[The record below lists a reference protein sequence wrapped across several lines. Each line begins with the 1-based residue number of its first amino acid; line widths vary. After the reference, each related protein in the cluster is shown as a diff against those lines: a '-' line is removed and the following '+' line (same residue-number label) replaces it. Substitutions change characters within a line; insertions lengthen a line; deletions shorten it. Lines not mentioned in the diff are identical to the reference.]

1 MIIVTGASGG
11 LGKKVVDQ
19 LKEIDSIL
27 AIYNSSP
34 PLMQS
39 EDNVRYIKADLS
51 NLDGAE
57 NVVNELK
64 GHRYDNITFLNMLAI
79 KKDQLLVNHDLDSWH
94 ETLNI
99 NLTSSFY
106 FAKLILPLMMKAQW
120 GRFIF
125 LSSTGGV
132 EGDIGTVS
140 YSTSKTALIGFSKV
154 ISKEYSRFNITS
166 NILSLGTFD
175 TGLFHNLDKKKQD
188 EILQNIPSRKAGN
201 ISNITNAID
210 FIIKSD
216 YVNGSIINIDGGV

>member
-1 MIIVTGASGG
+1 MIIITGASGG
-11 LGKKVVDQ
+11 LGKKVVEQ
-19 LKEIDSIL
+19 LKEIDNIL

-34 PLMQS
+34 PPIQH
-39 EDNVRYIKADLS
+39 EDNVRWIKADLS
-51 NLDGAE
+51 KISGAKK
-57 NVVNELK
+57 VVSELK
-64 GHRYDNITFLNMLAI
+64 DHQDDNITFLNMLAI
-79 KKDQLLVNHDLDSWH
+79 KKDKLLVDYDIDTWH

-99 NLTSSFY
+99 NITSSFY
-106 FAKLILPLMMKAQW
+106 FAKLLLPLMIKAKW

-125 LSSTGGV
+125 LSSTGGIQ
-132 EGDIGTVS
+132 GDIGTIS
-140 YSTSKTALIGFSKV
+140 YSTSKTAIIGFSKV

-175 TGLFHNLDKKKQD
+175 TGLFHDLDKKKQ
-188 EILQNIPSRKAGN
+188 ETILRKIPSKKTGN

>member
-1 MIIVTGASGG
+1 MEKLLEKIKDKTAIIEIIG
-11 LGKKVVDQ
+11 LGYVGFPLAVKLASKKFNVIG
-19 LKEIDSIL
+19 IDI
-27 AIYNSSP
+27 NSERINR
-34 PLMQS
+34 L
-39 EDNVRYIKADLS
+39 
-51 NLDGAE
+51 
-57 NVVNELK
+57 
-64 GHRYDNITFLNMLAI
+64 

-188 EILQNIPSRKAGN
+188 EIYNQ
-201 ISNITNAID
+201 
-210 FIIKSD
+210 
-216 YVNGSIINIDGGV
+216 